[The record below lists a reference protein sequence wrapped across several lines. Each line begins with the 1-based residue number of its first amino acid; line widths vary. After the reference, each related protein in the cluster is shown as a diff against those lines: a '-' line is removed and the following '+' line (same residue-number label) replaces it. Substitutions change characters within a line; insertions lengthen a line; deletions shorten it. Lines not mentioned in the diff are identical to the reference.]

1 MSTETEITLV
11 EESEV
16 ELYSKSG
23 SLKPLI
29 EKIRKEVLSIAP
41 DVTTARG
48 RDEIAS
54 LAYKVARSKTKVDE
68 IEKKRGEKARLE
80 LERINSE
87 RKIWRDEMDKLKDE
101 VRKPLT
107 DYEERE
113 KNRIRKHQ
121 EACAEIEAMKML
133 RPWCSQEAKEFV
145 DKLTAI
151 TVDESYEE
159 YRNKAE
165 QAKADSLAYLQNEYT
180 KLKKQEDDAAELEKL
195 RKAEEERKRKEREDQ
210 IAKDAADKARKDA
223 EEAAAKA
230 EKARQAAEAKKQAD
244 EQAKR
249 DAEAA
254 RIAKENADKI
264 KAAEDKAAQAKRDAD
279 AEIERVQKE
288 KDAADKAHKAEIEKV
303 RQQASG
309 KEVAAAYRSGSSVAF
324 RGSSSATPAEK
335 KEAARL
341 DKSYHERLRGEAIG
355 GLVKNKALISGEQA
369 ADIIQAIIDG
379 EIPHVTFNF

>member
-1 MSTETEITLV
+1 MSTEEITLV

-23 SLKPLI
+23 SLRPLI
-29 EKIRKEVLSIAP
+29 EKIRKEVLLIAP
-41 DVTTARG
+41 DVTTAKG

-113 KNRIRKHQ
+113 RERIRKHQ
-121 EACAEIEAMKML
+121 DACVEIELFKTIRPGNSACAAELVE
-133 RPWCSQEAKEFV
+133 
-145 DKLTAI
+145 KLNAI
-151 TVDESYEE
+151 TVDAAYEE

-165 QAKADSLAYLQNEYT
+165 QAKAEALAYLSSEYT
-180 KLKKQEDDAAELEKL
+180 RLKKAEDDAAELERL
-195 RKAEEERKRKEREDQ
+195 RKAEEDRKRKEREDQ

-230 EKARQAAEAKKQAD
+230 EKARQAAQAKKEAD

-249 DAEAA
+249 DAESA
-254 RIAKENADKI
+254 RIAKEHADKI
-264 KAAEDKAAQAKRDAD
+264 LAIEAAKQKAD
-279 AEIERVQKE
+279 AEAAKIAAEQAAKVREAEERAAAAERKAEQERKATA
-288 KDAADKAHKAEIEKV
+288 DAAA
-303 RQQASG
+303 
-309 KEVAAAYRSGSSVAF
+309 
-324 RGSSSATPAEK
+324 
-335 KEAARL
+335 KEAAEKAKR
-341 DKSYHERLRGEAIG
+341 EA
-355 GLVKNKALISGEQA
+355 NQA
-369 ADIIQAIIDG
+369 HRKRINNEILEDLKPHCDEETAKAIITAISKG
-379 EIPHVTFNF
+379 SVRHVSIGY